1 MNKDEFTKRAIRHG
15 EVVLTP
21 IDELPDGVE
30 QIYDGKE
37 YIVGHSESGH
47 VHTAIGNLTI
57 FQPVGADDSVLY
69 LRANKDSVVKH
80 RKSFDKHETK
90 TIFKGLYMRTIK
102 TAYDYFAKV
111 QTRVID

>member
-1 MNKDEFTKRAIRHG
+1 MNKNEFVKRAIRHG

-37 YIVGHSESGH
+37 YIVGHSETGH
-47 VHTAIGNLTI
+47 HHVALGAVTI
-57 FQPVGADDSVLY
+57 FQPVGADSESLFMRV
-69 LRANKDSVVKH
+69 NKDSRVEH
-80 RKSFDKHETK
+80 RKSFDMHETK
-90 TIFKGLYMRTIK
+90 TLLKGIYQITIK